1 MSVDFG
7 MVTIPAHYRQIPKMD
22 FDALLPHLRTRIFH
36 DEWNVP
42 ETWPAEITALV
53 NDVMYATPTLIDRLP
68 NLKVISFAGTGV
80 WDRVDVAYATRRGI
94 AVCNV
99 PGWGNDTIAEF
110 TFALLLALAR
120 KLFAADAVARRPEWK
135 VEECYGLQLRGKTIG
150 LIGLG
155 NVGQRVA
162 EIAEGFGL
170 RVLCY
175 TRRPDAP
182 RRTGARV
189 EFVPLDELLR
199 RSDVLSLHALLTDE
213 TRGMIGARELNLL
226 PEGAIVINTARGPL
240 LDTDALVAALKSGRL
255 GGAGLDVF
263 DHEPL
268 PEHHPLKELDNVILT
283 PHAAGL
289 TDTAAYN
296 LFARSLA
303 NADAFAAGDPINVVN
318 PEALGA
324 SETPPPY
331 P

>member
-1 MSVDFG
+1 MSADFG
-7 MVTIPAHYRQIPKMD
+7 SVTIPAHYKQIPKLD
-22 FDALLPHLRTRIFH
+22 FDALLPHLPKRTFH

-42 ETWPAEITALV
+42 QAWPAETAALV
-53 NDVMYATPTLIDRLP
+53 NDVMYATAALIDGLP

-80 WDRVDVAYATRRGI
+80 WDRVDVAHATKRGI

-99 PGWGNDTIAEF
+99 PGWGNDSIAEF

-120 KLFAADAVARRPEWK
+120 KLFTADAVARRPEWK
-135 VEECYGLQLRGKTIG
+135 VEDCYGLQLQGKTIG

-175 TRRPDAP
+175 TRHPEAP
-182 RRTGARV
+182 RRTQAKV

-199 RSDVLSLHALLTDE
+199 RSDILSLHALLTDE
-213 TRGMIGARELNLL
+213 TRGMIGARQLDLL
-226 PEGAIVINTARGPL
+226 PQGAIVINTARGPL
-240 LDTDALVAALKSGRL
+240 IDTAALGAALKQGRL
-255 GGAGLDVF
+255 WGAALDVF

-268 PEHHPLKELDNVILT
+268 PEHHPLKDLDNVILA

-296 LFARSLA
+296 LFSRSLS
-303 NADAFAAGDPINVVN
+303 NADAFAAGDPVNIVN
-318 PEALGA
+318 PEVLR
-324 SETPPPY
+324 
-331 P
+331 